1 MSYIR
6 ISLGLRIFIIM
17 FFQNLNVYHLSTLII
32 RAKGSS
38 CQELNKI
45 KVLTE
50 EEEHRLLEASSAVAG
65 SITKEHRQKAKEKL
79 DDWFGDLDE
88 S

>member
-17 FFQNLNVYHLSTLII
+17 FFQNLNVYHLTTLII
-32 RAKGSS
+32 RANGSS
-38 CQELNKI
+38 CQEQI
-45 KVLTE
+45 RFPTE
-50 EEEHRLLEASSAVAG
+50 EKEPSLQEASSAVAG

>member
-1 MSYIR
+1 MPKNIQEEC
-6 ISLGLRIFIIM
+6 LRW
-17 FFQNLNVYHLSTLII
+17 
-32 RAKGSS
+32 
-38 CQELNKI
+38 
-45 KVLTE
+45 VLPTE
-50 EEEHRLLEASSAVAG
+50 EKEHSLREASSAVAG